1 MKNKIYQLSR
11 FRTELLALLLFVQPF
26 IANAK
31 INGSDKTS
39 FAVFGGVNF
48 QNLNGKDRKG
58 DMLKNKILPA
68 YHFGVNLMIPIV
80 PEFYFQPGIVYSLK
94 GAKQKN
100 DSFSR
105 TVKINY
111 LEMPLNFVY
120 SALLGKGQFML
131 GFGPYIAYAIGGSNT
146 YRFNNTD
153 NKADLVFSSSSNS
166 GNPDNMSTIKR
177 FDSGANIFAGYQLEG
192 GLFFQL
198 NTQLGMVKI
207 NPEYSNMTDDKSV
220 LKNTGFS
227 ISAGYR
233 F

>member
-1 MKNKIYQLSR
+1 MKNKFSLIKQFRNGLFALSLIV
-11 FRTELLALLLFVQPF
+11 FPDISE
-26 IANAK
+26 AK
-31 INGSDKTS
+31 LNGNDKIS

-80 PEFYFQPGIVYSLK
+80 PEFFFQPGIVYSLK

-105 TVKINY
+105 TIKINY

-146 YRFNNTD
+146 YRFNNSE
-153 NKADLVFSSSSNS
+153 NKNDLIFSNSSNS
-166 GNPDNMSTIKR
+166 GNPDNMGTIKR

-198 NTQLGMVKI
+198 NTQLGMLKI
-207 NPEYSNMTDDKSV
+207 NPEYINMNDDKSM
-220 LKNTGFS
+220 LKNTGFGL
-227 ISAGYR
+227 SAGYR